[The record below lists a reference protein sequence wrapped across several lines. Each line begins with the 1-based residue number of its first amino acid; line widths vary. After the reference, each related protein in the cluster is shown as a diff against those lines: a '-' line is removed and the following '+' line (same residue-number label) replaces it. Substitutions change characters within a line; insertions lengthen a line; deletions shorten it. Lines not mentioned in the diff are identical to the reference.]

1 VNVERNDRAIV
12 ALVMIGHAM
21 VHTYELSIPIFVGI
35 WLVEFDPVTVGPA
48 TVGVTTATVG
58 LAVTAGYA
66 LFGAGALPAGVLVDR
81 IGSRRLIAA
90 CLFGMSISF
99 FLLALSPGLLSVTV
113 ALLVWGA
120 AASVYHPAG
129 LTLISTGVEE
139 RGTAFAYHGIA
150 GNIGI
155 ALGPLVATL
164 LLLVLGW
171 HLVAAALAL
180 PALLAGVYAL
190 GAEFDEGRTATAA
203 DGGERGDTGPGGDDA
218 ATRKRSDGSPGSTGI
233 ESLRDF
239 RRAAGT
245 LFAGS
250 FVVVFAVVM
259 CSGLYYRGVL
269 TFLPGLLGGLPGFEP
284 VPLSMLVGEVGADRT
299 IQPER
304 YVYSGLLVVGV
315 AGQYVGGKLTD
326 RVAVERGLIAA
337 FSGLVLVSLAFPVV
351 APRGGLALLALCAVL
366 GFVLFSTQPFYQ
378 ATVAEYT
385 PADARGLSYGF
396 TYLGVFGVGAL
407 GGVLAGGLLAYA
419 DGTTLFL
426 ALALVAVLGATLG
439 ATLLLR
445 GTRIAD

>member
-1 VNVERNDRAIV
+1 
-12 ALVMIGHAM
+12 M

-35 WLVEFDPVTVGPA
+35 WLVEFDPVTLGPV

-81 IGSRRLIAA
+81 VGSRRLIAA
-90 CLFGMSISF
+90 CLFGMSAS
-99 FLLALSPGLLSVTV
+99 FLLLAVSPGLLSVTV

-150 GNIGI
+150 GNLGI

-180 PALLAGVYAL
+180 PALLAGGYAL
-190 GAEFDEGRTATAA
+190 GAEFDEGRTAAAA
-203 DGGERGDTGPGGDDA
+203 DGGATDGEQRDGG
-218 ATRKRSDGSPGSTGI
+218 KGSTAVG
-233 ESLRDF
+233 SLADV
-239 RRAAGT
+239 RREAGA

-284 VPLSMLVGEVGADRT
+284 VPLSALVGDAGAGRT
-299 IQPER
+299 VRPER

-326 RVAVERGLIAA
+326 RVAVERGLVAA
-337 FSGLVLVSLAFPVV
+337 FSGLVLVALSFPVV
-351 APRGGLALLALCAVL
+351 APRGGAALLALCAVL
-366 GFVLFSTQPFYQ
+366 GFVLFSAQPFYQ

-385 PADARGLSYGF
+385 PEDARGLSYGF

-419 DGTTLFL
+419 DRTALFL
-426 ALALVAVLGATLG
+426 ALALVAALGATLG
-439 ATLLLR
+439 ATLLRR
-445 GTRIAD
+445 GSPVTD

>member
-1 VNVERNDRAIV
+1 VERNDRAIV
-12 ALVMIGHAM
+12 ALVMVGHAM

-35 WLVEFDPVTVGPA
+35 WLVTFDPVTLGPV

-58 LAVTAGYA
+58 LAVTAGYG

-81 IGSRRLIAA
+81 VGSRRLIAG
-90 CLFGMSISF
+90 CLFGMSAS
-99 FLLALSPGLLSVTV
+99 FLLLAVSPGLVSVTL

-129 LTLISTGVEE
+129 LTLISTSVEE

-150 GNIGI
+150 GNLGI

-171 HLVAAALAL
+171 HLVAAVLAV
-180 PALLAGVYAL
+180 PALVAGGYAL
-190 GAEFDEGRTATAA
+190 GAEFDEGRATAAA
-203 DGGERGDTGPGGDDA
+203 DGG
-218 ATRKRSDGSPGSTGI
+218 KGSTGVA
-233 ESLRDF
+233 SLADF
-239 RRAAGT
+239 RAESAR
-245 LFAGS
+245 LFAGG
-250 FVVVFAVVM
+250 FVLVFAVVM

-269 TFLPGLLGGLPGFEP
+269 TFLPGLLADLPGFAPVSLAAVVGDAGAGRTVEP
-284 VPLSMLVGEVGADRT
+284 S
-299 IQPER
+299 R

-326 RVAVERGLIAA
+326 RVPVERGLVAA
-337 FSGLVLVSLAFPVV
+337 FSGLLLVALAFPVV
-351 APRGGLALLALCAVL
+351 APRGGPALLALCAVL
-366 GFVLFSTQPFYQ
+366 GFVLFFAQPFYQ

-407 GGVLAGGLLAYA
+407 GGVLAGSLLAFGDRGA
-419 DGTTLFL
+419 LFAGL
-426 ALALVAVLGATLG
+426 AVVAVAGLTVA
-439 ATLLLR
+439 ATLLR
-445 GTRIAD
+445 RDRRATA

>member
-1 VNVERNDRAIV
+1 
-12 ALVMIGHAM
+12 
-21 VHTYELSIPIFVGI
+21 
-35 WLVEFDPVTVGPA
+35 
-48 TVGVTTATVG
+48 VG

-66 LFGAGALPAGVLVDR
+66 LFGLGALPAGVLVDR
-81 IGSRRLIAA
+81 VGSRRLIAA
-90 CLFGMSISF
+90 CLFGMSAS
-99 FLLALSPGLLSVTV
+99 FLLLAVSPGLLSATV

-150 GNIGI
+150 GNLGI

-164 LLLVLGW
+164 LLLGLGW
-171 HLVAAALAL
+171 HLVAGLLAV
-180 PALLAGVYAL
+180 PALLAGGYAL
-190 GAEFDEGRTATAA
+190 GAEFDEGRATAAA
-203 DGGERGDTGPGGDDA
+203 DGGQS
-218 ATRKRSDGSPGSTGI
+218 KGSTGV
-233 ESLRDF
+233 ESLADF
-239 RRAAGT
+239 RREAGA

-269 TFLPGLLGGLPGFEP
+269 TFLPGLLGSLPGFEP
-284 VPLSMLVGEVGADRT
+284 VPLSAFVGDVGAGRT
-299 IQPER
+299 VQPER
-304 YVYSGLLVVGV
+304 YVYSGLLIVGV

-337 FSGLVLVSLAFPVV
+337 FSGLVVVALTFPVL
-351 APRGGLALLALCAVL
+351 APRGGPALLALCAVL
-366 GFVLFSTQPFYQ
+366 GFVLFFAQPFYQ

-385 PADARGLSYGF
+385 PEDARGLSYGF

-419 DGTTLFL
+419 DRTALFL
-426 ALALVAVLGATLG
+426 ALAGVAALGLTLG
-439 ATLLLR
+439 LVLLR
-445 GTRIAD
+445 RGERVDG